1 MIHSELSEN
10 VILSKFSLLMEYY
23 TDLMSLILSGNI
35 IIVFGKKI
43 QEKCLIWSKE
53 KKSNE
58 RTANE
63 HFHMTWIEFAS

>member
-1 MIHSELSEN
+1 
-10 VILSKFSLLMEYY
+10 
-23 TDLMSLILSGNI
+23 MSLILSEDI
-35 IIVFGKKI
+35 IIVYGKKV
-43 QEKCLIWSKE
+43 QEKCLLWSKE